1 MYMLCFNNKMIL
13 TSVFEISHGTVK
25 MSVVSPREVFQKAL
39 LANAVAIVLLHNHP
53 SGDCTP
59 SKQDINVTKRLMEAG
74 DIIGVNVLD
83 HLVIGRPG
91 YFSLK
96 ENELV

>member
-1 MYMLCFNNKMIL
+1 MIL
-13 TSVFEISHGTVK
+13 TSVFELSHGTVR

-39 LANAVAIVLLHNHP
+39 LANAVGIVLLHNHP
-53 SGDCTP
+53 SGDPTP

>member
-1 MYMLCFNNKMIL
+1 MIL
-13 TSVFEISHGTVK
+13 TSVFELSHGTVN

-39 LANAVAIVLLHNHP
+39 LANAVGIVLLHNHP

-59 SKQDINVTKRLMEAG
+59 SKQDINVTKRLMESG

>member
-1 MYMLCFNNKMIL
+1 MIL

>member
-1 MYMLCFNNKMIL
+1 MIL
-13 TSVFEISHGTVK
+13 TSVFEISHGTVN
-25 MSVVSPREVFQKAL
+25 MSVLTPREVFQKAL
-39 LANAVAIVLLHNHP
+39 LANAVSIILLHNHP

-59 SKQDINVTKRLMEAG
+59 SKEDINVTKRLMEAG

>member
-1 MYMLCFNNKMIL
+1 MIL

-39 LANAVAIVLLHNHP
+39 LANAVGIVLLHNHP

>member
-1 MYMLCFNNKMIL
+1 MIL
-13 TSVFEISHGTVK
+13 TSVFELSHGTVK

-53 SGDCTP
+53 SGDPTP

>member
-1 MYMLCFNNKMIL
+1 MIL

-39 LANAVAIVLLHNHP
+39 LANAVGIILLHNHP

-59 SKQDINVTKRLMEAG
+59 SKEDIKVTKRLMESG

>member
-1 MYMLCFNNKMIL
+1 MIL
-13 TSVFEISHGTVK
+13 TSVFEISHGTVN
-25 MSVVSPREVFQKAL
+25 MSVLTPREVFQKAL
-39 LANAVAIVLLHNHP
+39 LANAVGIVLLHNHP

-59 SKQDINVTKRLMEAG
+59 SKEDINVTKRLMEAG

-91 YFSLK
+91 HFSLK

>member
-1 MYMLCFNNKMIL
+1 MIL

-39 LANAVAIVLLHNHP
+39 LANAVGIILLHNHP

>member
-1 MYMLCFNNKMIL
+1 MIL

-39 LANAVAIVLLHNHP
+39 LANAVGIILLHNHP

-59 SKQDINVTKRLMEAG
+59 SKEDINVTKRLMESG

-96 ENELV
+96 ENDLV

>member
-1 MYMLCFNNKMIL
+1 MIL
-13 TSVFEISHGTVK
+13 TSVFEISHGTVN
-25 MSVVSPREVFQKAL
+25 MSVLTPREVFQKAL
-39 LANAVAIVLLHNHP
+39 LANAVGIILLHNHP

-59 SKQDINVTKRLMEAG
+59 SNEDIKVTKRLMEAG

>member
-1 MYMLCFNNKMIL
+1 MIL
-13 TSVFEISHGTVK
+13 TSVFELSHGTVK

-53 SGDCTP
+53 SGDPTP

-74 DIIGVNVLD
+74 DIIGINVLD

>member
-1 MYMLCFNNKMIL
+1 MLCFNNKMIL
-13 TSVFEISHGTVK
+13 TSVFEISHGTVNK
-25 MSVVSPREVFQKAL
+25 SVLTPREVFQKAL
-39 LANAVAIVLLHNHP
+39 LANAVCIILLHNHP

-59 SKQDINVTKRLMEAG
+59 SENDIDVTKRLMKAG
-74 DIIGVNVLD
+74 DIVGVNVLD

-96 ENELV
+96 ENDLV